1 MWGDASELELS
12 VWLYLIPR
20 TVELRNIYNAQI
32 FLHGAMHLQ
41 NLAAATTAWSFLQ
54 GSSTP
59 KIIGQDLSNIKYAGI
74 GREFQDGTRKEIVN
88 NVRFMNKIQCSML

>member
-20 TVELRNIYNAQI
+20 TEEWRNIYNAQI

-41 NLAAATTAWSFLQ
+41 NLAAATTAWSFEIIYKVRLPQ
-54 GSSTP
+54 RLLAKAYRISNMLALDVSS
-59 KIIGQDLSNIKYAGI
+59 KME
-74 GREFQDGTRKEIVN
+74 RER
-88 NVRFMNKIQCSML
+88 RS